1 MTLRNT
7 LTLILNGGWTAEA
20 EVSRNSGKACL
31 KAAREEGWNAELLE
45 VDRSL
50 PEHLIALKPARVF
63 NALHGQ
69 MGEDGNIQGLL
80 NLMDIPYT
88 HSGLLASSI
97 AMDKLVHGDGGCQQP
112 AMGVGNIH
120 QVEQALNIAVF
131 AHLAMQGVEHP
142 CGLERDQVFGQGTV
156 NLQQLGVPAFFPG
169 GLEARLA

>member
-1 MTLRNT
+1 MIGPPGDDHSDAAAVIAGLDHH
-7 LTLILNGGWTAEA
+7 GTAA
-20 EVSRNSGKACL
+20 IGDDTIIFNP
-31 KAAREEGWNAELLE
+31 E
-45 VDRSL
+45 VDIIRKDD
-50 PEHLIALKPARVF
+50 PEMTERML
-63 NALHGQ
+63 G
-69 MGEDGNIQGLL
+69 GG
-80 NLMDIPYT
+80 
-88 HSGLLASSI
+88 
-97 AMDKLVHGDGGCQQP
+97 LVHGDGGCQQP